1 MGNARQFSADLS
13 RFADQIEG
21 GMAVFRRR
29 VILGLKEKVERKT
42 PVDTG
47 RLRASWAASDSAP
60 SSYVPSEGEAGL
72 GPVEG
77 TFSQAFDISFL
88 VSNLPYAAVMEF
100 GGSKQAPQG
109 MVRISLA
116 ELETELEA
124 TFGEL

>member
-1 MGNARQFSADLS
+1 MGTARQFSSDLS

-47 RLRASWAASDSAP
+47 RLRASWAASDSTPSTYAP
-60 SSYVPSEGEAGL
+60 SKGASGL
-72 GPVEG
+72 GPIEG
-77 TFSQAFDISFL
+77 SFSEAFDISYL
-88 VSNLPYAAVMEF
+88 VSNLPYAAVIEF

-109 MVRISLA
+109 MVRVSLA